1 MDPISHA
8 INSVI
13 TVGVLPSSDPTR
25 MRVAAIPRRA
35 VQPAATFVSVLGNMD
50 VEIIHVGPGDAALLD
65 RVADDVFDAPIDP
78 ARLAVYLASAG
89 HILLVARVD
98 GEVVAQLGAVIHYHP
113 DQPTELYIDNL
124 GVAAKLQ
131 RRGIARRM
139 LQRLF
144 ELGRAAGCEEAW
156 VGTEHD
162 NEPARKLYEDLGET
176 KADPFVLYLYEL

>member
-1 MDPISHA
+1 MP
-8 INSVI
+8 
-13 TVGVLPSSDPTR
+13 GC
-25 MRVAAIPRRA
+25 AIPAHA

-50 VEIIHVGPGDAALLD
+50 VEITHVRAGDAALLD

-78 ARLAVYLASAG
+78 ARLIAYLASEG

-98 GEVVAQLGAVIHYHP
+98 GEVVGQAAAVIHRHP

-124 GVAAKLQ
+124 GVAPKLQ
-131 RRGIARRM
+131 RRGIARK
-139 LQRLF
+139 LLERLL

-162 NEPARKLYEDLGET
+162 NDAARRLYETLGET
-176 KADPFVLYLYEL
+176 EAEPFVLYLYEL